1 MAQYARPNGS
11 SDPDGAWD
19 IAGGS
24 ASFHAATSDLNNST
38 AIYQTTF
45 DFSPHTIQ
53 LDLDNTISSPSDKT
67 NHKVAVSGF
76 YAGFSPDNFTLAL
89 YENTTSIASQTLSM
103 DTTSAS
109 EKSFTLTE
117 VQANTIS
124 DYNDLNIRITY
135 TYGGSVQVNFTEV
148 WLEVPDAG
156 GGGGGGEP
164 PKLHPEFF
172 LSLL

>member
-1 MAQYARPNGS
+1 MVQIARPNGS
-11 SDPDGAWD
+11 NDPDGVWN

-38 AIYQTTF
+38 SIYQTTF

-53 LDLDNTISSPSDKT
+53 LDLDNTITSPSDKT

-76 YAGFSPDNFTLAL
+76 YDGFSPDNFTLSL
-89 YENTTSIASQTLSM
+89 YENTTSIASQILSM
-103 DTTSAS
+103 DSTSPQ
-109 EKSFTLTE
+109 EKSFTLSTTE
-117 VQANTIS
+117 ANSITNY
-124 DYNDLNIRITY
+124 DNLNIRITY
-135 TYGGSVQVNFTEV
+135 TYGGSVHVKFTEA

-156 GGGGGGEP
+156 GGGGEG

-172 LSLL
+172 IMLL

>member
-1 MAQYARPNGS
+1 MVQIARPNGS
-11 SDPDGAWD
+11 NDPDGAWN

-53 LDLDNTISSPSDKT
+53 LDLDNTITSPSDKT

-76 YAGFSPDNFTLAL
+76 YAGFSPDNFTLSL
-89 YENTTSIASQTLSM
+89 YENTTSIASQILSM
-103 DTTSAS
+103 DSTSPQ
-109 EKSFTLTE
+109 EKSFTLSTTE
-117 VQANTIS
+117 ANSITNY
-124 DYNDLNIRITY
+124 DNLNIRITY
-135 TYGGSVQVNFTEV
+135 TYGGSVQVNFTEA

-156 GGGGGGEP
+156 GGGGEG

-172 LSLL
+172 IMLL